1 MKYII
6 VLLLLIIGSGCSSTA
21 PSYFTV
27 DTTSQLPTN
36 VLNKQTVT
44 INVTDLRTRQ
54 DILQVKNNGKLTY
67 IPSQVP
73 TATFIKQGL
82 MASFNQQSAISY
94 QPNNNSLHVNVE
106 KMAVKL
112 NQETFAYDTKSLIVL
127 AVTINNGNNTLT
139 KTFKRQG
146 TSKGPLK
153 ADTAV
158 LEQDFNQLL
167 RLLFNDISK
176 DSQVIDYLTGVK

>member
-1 MKYII
+1 MKRIYIFCMG
-6 VLLLLIIGSGCSSTA
+6 VLSMGAVQAQITLTSSANYPGIGDSFDFIYTQN
-21 PSYFTV
+21 PS
-27 DTTSQLPTN
+27 
-36 VLNKQTVT
+36 
-44 INVTDLRTRQ
+44 INVSNDGANQTWDL
-54 DILQVKNNGKLTY
+54 
-67 IPSQVP
+67 S
-73 TATFIKQGL
+73 GL
-82 MASFNQQSAISY
+82 
-94 QPNNNSLHVNVE
+94 NSG
-106 KMAVKL
+106 AP
-112 NQETFAYDTKSLIVL
+112 ETFAYDTKSLIVL